1 MQTPLDYDIV
11 TAEIEQMHLG
21 DFSGATIR
29 DIAML
34 AGILERKTGQPFIHL
49 EMGVPGLKP
58 SQIGIDAEKQ
68 ALDEGCAAIYPPNA
82 GIDRLKQAASRFIK
96 AYIGVDLKP
105 QGCIATVGSMQ
116 GTFAVFTALKLAN
129 SAPQEFERFESSKG
143 SKVAAP
149 STPSNPSNSLNPSNP
164 SNLSNSSTPSNSSL
178 LTPNCPKDTI
188 LFIHPG
194 FPVQTT
200 QCDVIGLNHIG
211 LDIHDYRGERLIQK
225 LEEILQG
232 GRIAGI
238 VYSNPNNPSWVCFT
252 DSELQGIG
260 ALATKYDTI
269 ILEDLAY
276 FAMDFRKDLSHPF
289 QPPYQASVANYT
301 QNYVMTIS
309 GSKAF
314 SYAGQR
320 IGVCCISD
328 GLYHR
333 VYPALQQKFGVGEFG
348 RFIDARIIYTLSS
361 GCCHSVQHAMAAM
374 MEAACDGRFDFVGE
388 VREYG
393 RRAACLKQVFLANGF
408 YLVYDNDQ
416 GEPLADG
423 FYFTVQYPGMT
434 DLELTRRLM
443 YYGISVYPLDT
454 MGSHEQGVRVC
465 TSFFK
470 PEQEELFAQRIR
482 QFHLDVETK

>member
-1 MQTPLDYDIV
+1 MNTPLDYNTV
-11 TAEIEQMHLG
+11 TSEIEAMKLG

-34 AGILERKTGQPFIHL
+34 AGRIEKQTGQPFIHL

-58 SQIGIDAEKQ
+58 SQIGIEAEKQ

-96 AYIGVDLKP
+96 AYIGIDLKP

-129 SAPQEFERFESSKG
+129 QLPSTL
-143 SKVAAP
+143 
-149 STPSNPSNSLNPSNP
+149 STPS
-164 SNLSNSSTPSNSSL
+164 T
-178 LTPNCPKDTI
+178 PKDTI

-211 LDIHDYRGERLIQK
+211 LDIHDYRGEKLIGK
-225 LEEILQG
+225 LEEILQT
-232 GRIAGI
+232 GRICGI

-252 DSELQGIG
+252 ESELEGIG
-260 ALATKYDTI
+260 RLATQYDAI
-269 ILEDLAY
+269 VLEDLAY
-276 FAMDFRKDLSHPF
+276 FAMDFRQDLSHPF
-289 QPPYQASVANYT
+289 ESPYQASVARYT
-301 QNYVMTIS
+301 DNYVMTIS

-320 IGVCCISD
+320 IGVCCVSD
-328 GLYHR
+328 ALYSR
-333 VYPALQQKFGVGEFG
+333 VYPALQEKFGVGEFG

-374 MEAACDGRFDFVGE
+374 MEAACDGRFDFVSE

-393 RRAACLKQVFLANGF
+393 RRAAYIKKVLLQNGF
-408 YLVYDNDQ
+408 YLVYDNDM

-423 FYFTVQYPGMT
+423 FYFTTQYPGMS
-434 DLELTRRLM
+434 DLELTRELM

-454 MGSHEQGVRVC
+454 MGSHEQGVRIC

-470 PEQEELFAQRIR
+470 PDQEQLFAERIA
-482 QFHLDVETK
+482 QFRANH

>member
-1 MQTPLDYDIV
+1 MNTPLDYTIV
-11 TAEIEQMHLG
+11 SDTIAQMRLG

-34 AGILERKTGQPFIHL
+34 AGKLEQLTGQPFIHL

-58 SQIGIDAEKQ
+58 SQIGIEAEKQ
-68 ALDEGCAAIYPPNA
+68 ALDAGCAAIYPSNA

-96 AYIGVDLKP
+96 AFIGIVLKP

-116 GTFAVFTALKLAN
+116 ATFAVFTALKLAN
-129 SAPQEFERFESSKG
+129 TQTSQTTALSA
-143 SKVAAP
+143 
-149 STPSNPSNSLNPSNP
+149 
-164 SNLSNSSTPSNSSL
+164 
-178 LTPNCPKDTI
+178 KDTI

-200 QCDVIGLNHIG
+200 QCDVIGLKHIG
-211 LDIHDYRGERLIQK
+211 LDIHDYRGEQLIAK
-225 LEEILQG
+225 LEEILQQG
-232 GRIAGI
+232 NIAGI

-252 DSELQGIG
+252 ESELEGIG
-260 ALATKYDTI
+260 HLATKYDAI

-276 FAMDFRKDLSHPF
+276 FAMDFRKDLSRPF
-289 QPPYQASVANYT
+289 EPPYQASVARYT
-301 QNYVMTIS
+301 DNYVMTIS

-320 IGVCCISD
+320 IGVCCVSD
-328 GLYHR
+328 ALYSR
-333 VYPALQQKFGVGEFG
+333 VYPALQEKFGVGEFG

-374 MEAACDGRFDFVGE
+374 MEAACEGRFDFISD

-393 RRAACLKQVFLANGF
+393 RRAALIKQVLLSHGF
-408 YLVYDNDQ
+408 YLVYDNDM

-434 DLELTRRLM
+434 DLELTRELM

-454 MGSHEQGVRVC
+454 MGSHEQGVRIC

-470 PEQEELFAQRIR
+470 PEQEPLFAERITLFEANHQR
-482 QFHLDVETK
+482 

>member
-1 MQTPLDYDIV
+1 MMNTPLDYNIV
-11 TAEIEQMHLG
+11 TEAIDSMRLG

-34 AGILERKTGQPFIHL
+34 AGILEKKTGQPFIHL

-58 SQIGIDAEKQ
+58 SQIGIEAEKK
-68 ALDEGCAAIYPPNA
+68 ALDEGCAAVYPPNA
-82 GIDRLKQAASRFIK
+82 GIDRLKLAASQFIK

-116 GTFAVFTALKLAN
+116 GTFAVFTTLHLA
-129 SAPQEFERFESSKG
+129 
-143 SKVAAP
+143 
-149 STPSNPSNSLNPSNP
+149 
-164 SNLSNSSTPSNSSL
+164 
-178 LTPNCPKDTI
+178 CPDKDTI

-200 QCDVIGLNHIG
+200 QCDVIGLKHIG
-211 LDIHDYRGERLIQK
+211 LDIHDYRGDKLIAK
-225 LEEILQG
+225 LEEILQAG
-232 GRIAGI
+232 NIAGI
-238 VYSNPNNPSWVCFT
+238 VYSNPNNPSWVCFN
-252 DSELQGIG
+252 DHELKGIG
-260 ALATKYDTI
+260 ELATKYDTI

-289 QPPYQASVANYT
+289 QAPYQASVAHYT

-320 IGVCCISD
+320 IGVCCVSD
-328 GLYHR
+328 GLYGR
-333 VYPALQQKFGVGEFG
+333 VYPALQEKFGVGEFG

-374 MEAACDGRFDFVGE
+374 MEAACEGRFDFVTE

-393 RRAACLKQVFLANGF
+393 RRAAYMKKVLLENNF
-408 YLVYDNDQ
+408 YLVYDNDM

-434 DLELTRRLM
+434 DLQLTRELM

-470 PEQEELFAQRIR
+470 PEQESLFADRIAAFR
-482 QFHLDVETK
+482 ANH

>member
-1 MQTPLDYDIV
+1 MNTPLDYNIV
-11 TAEIEQMHLG
+11 TEAIDSMRLG

-34 AGILERKTGQPFIHL
+34 AGILEKKTGQPFIHL

-58 SQIGIDAEKQ
+58 SQIGIEAEKK
-68 ALDEGCAAIYPPNA
+68 ALDEGCAAVYPPNA
-82 GIDRLKQAASRFIK
+82 GIDRLKQAASQFIK

-116 GTFAVFTALKLAN
+116 GTFAVFTTLHLA
-129 SAPQEFERFESSKG
+129 
-143 SKVAAP
+143 
-149 STPSNPSNSLNPSNP
+149 
-164 SNLSNSSTPSNSSL
+164 
-178 LTPNCPKDTI
+178 CPDKDTI

-200 QCDVIGLNHIG
+200 QCDVIGLKHIG
-211 LDIHDYRGERLIQK
+211 LDIHDYRGDKLIAK
-225 LEEILQG
+225 LEEILQAG
-232 GRIAGI
+232 NIAGI
-238 VYSNPNNPSWVCFT
+238 VYSNPNNPSWVCFN
-252 DSELQGIG
+252 DHELKGIG
-260 ALATKYDTI
+260 ELATKYDTI

-289 QPPYQASVANYT
+289 QAPYQASVAHYT

-320 IGVCCISD
+320 IGVCCVSD
-328 GLYHR
+328 GLYNR
-333 VYPALQQKFGVGEFG
+333 VYPALQEKFGVGEFG

-374 MEAACDGRFDFVGE
+374 MEAACDGRFDFVTE

-393 RRAACLKQVFLANGF
+393 RRAAFMKKVLLENNF
-408 YLVYDNDQ
+408 YLVYDNDM

-434 DLELTRRLM
+434 DLQLTRELM

-470 PEQEELFAQRIR
+470 PEQEQLFADRIAAFR
-482 QFHLDVETK
+482 ANH